1 MYVQDFSLSV
11 RCCILRNF
19 GINIQYNTFVHSFLG
34 QLGTSYR
41 NINTYFTWAIL
52 TVLFHSIVMIQNFTR
67 YTLITQISTK
77 FIYFDSNKVV
87 FFQV

>member
-67 YTLITQISTK
+67 YTLITHISNK

-87 FFQV
+87 FF